1 MPPLTAIVLDFANG
15 FWLPEPSK
23 PSERLL
29 RNAED
34 ADGCLMALWVSNG
47 SGSPIC
53 PAHAAEK
60 SRKRQE
66 KIKPERKAPRGDSS
80 HSWRS
85 VRASAAKRTRI
96 REEAMRSLPPIAEAL
111 SRRFVT

>member
-47 SGSPIC
+47 SRSPIC

-96 REEAMRSLPPIAEAL
+96 REEAMCSLPSIAEAL